1 MATFRSQGRP
11 LRLRQLL
18 RTGWRSHS
26 KRHPHRRSGWRL
38 RPLAVCGALAAAL
51 LATGCAPLLAP
62 PYAADYEAL
71 DRLEA
76 ARPGMV
82 ALARAQPTAPEEP
95 VNTVQLRRAKL
106 LSPSGSFAQYLQDA
120 LMRDLSE
127 ISAYDPKAPTRVAAR
142 ILVNDIDLGVI
153 NGTGR
158 MDVEIVVTRDDAQ
171 RLRKTYRAETAFDSS
186 YASIVAVP
194 AGQAAYPRLV
204 RALLRKVYADP
215 QFVAAI
221 GR

>member
-1 MATFRSQGRP
+1 MAIFSSQ
-11 LRLRQLL
+11 Q
-18 RTGWRSHS
+18 
-26 KRHPHRRSGWRL
+26 GWRL
-38 RPLAVCGALAAAL
+38 RSLLLPGALAAAV

-62 PYAADYEAL
+62 PYAADYETL
-71 DRLEA
+71 DKLEA
-76 ARPGMV
+76 TRPGMV
-82 ALARAQPTAPEEP
+82 ALAKAQPSDANDK
-95 VNTVQLRRAKL
+95 VNTVRLRSARL

-120 LMRDLSE
+120 MMRDLGE
-127 ISAYDPKAPTRVAAR
+127 ISVYDPKAPTRIAAR
-142 ILVNDIDLGVI
+142 VLVNEIDLGVI
-153 NGTGR
+153 NGAGR
-158 MDVEIVVTRDDAQ
+158 MEVEITVTRDATQ

-204 RALLRKVYADP
+204 RALLRQVYADP

>member
-1 MATFRSQGRP
+1 MAIFRSQD
-11 LRLRQLL
+11 
-18 RTGWRSHS
+18 
-26 KRHPHRRSGWRL
+26 WRL
-38 RPLAVCGALAAAL
+38 RALLAPGALAVVVL
-51 LATGCAPLLAP
+51 TTGCAPLLAP
-62 PYAADYEAL
+62 PYAADYETL

-76 ARPGMV
+76 TRPGPV
-82 ALARAQPTAPEEP
+82 ALVKAQPTEPEEK
-95 VNTVQLRRAKL
+95 VNTVRLRSARL

-127 ISAYDPKAPTRVAAR
+127 ISVYDPKAPTRIAAR
-142 ILVNDIDLGVI
+142 ILVNEIDLGMI

-158 MDVEIVVTRDDAQ
+158 MDVEVTVTRDGTQ

-204 RALLRKVYADP
+204 RALLRQVYADP

>member
-1 MATFRSQGRP
+1 MAIFSSQ
-11 LRLRQLL
+11 Q
-18 RTGWRSHS
+18 
-26 KRHPHRRSGWRL
+26 GWRL
-38 RPLAVCGALAAAL
+38 RSLLLPGALAAAV

-62 PYAADYEAL
+62 PYAADYETL
-71 DRLEA
+71 DKLEA
-76 ARPGMV
+76 TRPGMV
-82 ALARAQPTAPEEP
+82 ALAKAQPSDANDK
-95 VNTVQLRRAKL
+95 VNTVRLRSARL

-120 LMRDLSE
+120 MMRDLSE
-127 ISAYDPKAPTRVAAR
+127 ISVYAPKAPTRIAAR
-142 ILVNDIDLGVI
+142 VLVNEIDLGVI
-153 NGTGR
+153 NGAGR
-158 MDVEIVVTRDDAQ
+158 MEVEITVTRDATQ

-204 RALLRKVYADP
+204 RALLRQVYADP

>member
-1 MATFRSQGRP
+1 MAIFSSQ
-11 LRLRQLL
+11 Q
-18 RTGWRSHS
+18 
-26 KRHPHRRSGWRL
+26 GWRL
-38 RPLAVCGALAAAL
+38 RSLLLPGALAAAV

-62 PYAADYEAL
+62 PYAADYETL
-71 DRLEA
+71 DKLEA
-76 ARPGMV
+76 TRPGPV
-82 ALARAQPTAPEEP
+82 ALAKAQPTGSEDK
-95 VNTVQLRRAKL
+95 VNTVRLRSARL

-120 LMRDLSE
+120 MMRDLSE
-127 ISAYDPKAPTRVAAR
+127 ISVYDPKAPTRIAAR
-142 ILVNDIDLGVI
+142 VLANEIDLGVI

-158 MDVEIVVTRDDAQ
+158 MDVEITVTRDATQ

-204 RALLRKVYADP
+204 RALLRQVYADP